1 MPHFTTEVS
10 ARDLLRFPFFA
21 LLNDDA
27 LAVLARAAYRRSY
40 RSGALLVDGTEAGYS
55 YIVLGRGG
63 VRFFRGAQ
71 TGREI
76 TLGAARVGEPVD
88 LYGTGEAGRPRGH
101 AEATAHHTVV
111 FVYHFPREH
120 FLRIVT
126 EHPPANSA
134 LLALQARQ
142 LAAAHDLVEE
152 LALYPAN
159 ARLAHAL
166 AALGR
171 EREDGVVSLTQEQ
184 LAARIGARQADV
196 SRALSRFHKLTYT
209 ARLPGRRGIVVND
222 PERLAAL

>member
-1 MPHFTTEVS
+1 MSYFTTEVS

-40 RSGALLVDGTEAGYS
+40 RSGALLVDEAEAGYS
-55 YIVLGRGG
+55 YIVLSRGD

-88 LYGTGEAGRPRGH
+88 LYGADEAGHRRDH
-101 AEATAHHTVV
+101 AEATAHHTV
-111 FVYHFPREH
+111 VYHFPREH
-120 FLRIVT
+120 FLRIVA

-134 LLALQARQ
+134 LLALQDRR
-142 LAAAHDLVEE
+142 LAEAHDLVEE
-152 LALYPAN
+152 LALYPA
-159 ARLAHAL
+159 ASRLAHAL

-196 SRALSRFHKLTYT
+196 CRALSRFHELTYT